1 MDAATLFPM
10 LRFSCQSVVVRLA
23 SCEVG
28 TMTLDLNGAMVRL
41 GNDVALFEE
50 FIGFYEEDYPR
61 LLKELEEGVENRNS
75 DAVHHAAHG
84 LKGLVASLG
93 ATDVAGAAGS
103 LERMGR
109 TKDFSEAD
117 EVLSK
122 LAAEIEKLNSELAAF
137 RRKKK

>member
-1 MDAATLFPM
+1 
-10 LRFSCQSVVVRLA
+10 
-23 SCEVG
+23 
-28 TMTLDLNGAMVRL
+28 MTLDLNGAMVRL

-61 LLKELEEGVENRNS
+61 LLKDLREAVKNRNG

-84 LKGLVASLG
+84 LKGLVVSLG
-93 ATDVAGAAGS
+93 ATDVAAAAGS

-117 EVLSK
+117 AVLSK
-122 LAAEIEKLNSELAAF
+122 LEREIEQLNSELASF
-137 RRKKK
+137 RRKEK

>member
-1 MDAATLFPM
+1 
-10 LRFSCQSVVVRLA
+10 
-23 SCEVG
+23 
-28 TMTLDLNGAMVRL
+28 MTLDLNGAMVRL

-61 LLKELEEGVENRNS
+61 LLKDLREAVKNRDG

-93 ATDVAGAAGS
+93 ATDVAAAAGS

-109 TKDFSEAD
+109 TKDFSETDA
-117 EVLSK
+117 VLSK
-122 LAAEIEKLNSELAAF
+122 LQAEIEQLNAELETF